1 MFWEWFW
8 ECHVDDGA
16 RLIKKYSSLTATVSI
31 SVEVDLSEI
40 KNTFTPRV
48 FKRETSEFLAV
59 FDSETCRW
67 PLS

>member
-1 MFWEWFW
+1 MFARHSDAF
-8 ECHVDDGA
+8 CNTYLHVTLGH
-16 RLIKKYSSLTATVSI
+16 SSLTATVSI